1 MTSTPGFEPSPQWWD
16 ASALTP
22 SFSCCFFFFVLSFVS
37 FLFFSSLFLEIG
49 RNASWSCSH
58 LSTYILIV
66 GFHGSNHML
75 IVRTELSSVS
85 CVALERVSIGEEKC
99 DFTLPWQQNFW
110 ITTMGDL
117 SNDNGDGN
125 EHGIKAIGLYWQNN
139 NFARASR
146 FLYNS

>member
-1 MTSTPGFEPSPQWWD
+1 
-16 ASALTP
+16 
-22 SFSCCFFFFVLSFVS
+22 
-37 FLFFSSLFLEIG
+37 
-49 RNASWSCSH
+49 
-58 LSTYILIV
+58 
-66 GFHGSNHML
+66 ML

-85 CVALERVSIGEEKC
+85 CVAFRVSIGEEKC
-99 DFTLPWQQNFW
+99 DVTLPWQQNFW

-146 FLYNS
+146 FLYNSYPSLQDRDMNLPNFTRPLYGVCNIKSFLL